1 MKHLIIMPD
10 LGQTTNEGTIRQF
23 LRQAGDRIS
32 RGEPILAVSTDKV
45 ELEVESFASGY
56 LREWLVEEGAAAS
69 ALSPI
74 AVVTDTLEESYEVP
88 LNDRK
93 SESVPAAHVALN
105 TPQSDSS
112 NLAAVPA
119 ARRLARE
126 KGIDLSKV
134 LASGAAGMI
143 TKQDVSKFI
152 ASLEKPFAPATGFS
166 SRAVMAATVTA
177 SKREIPHFYVT
188 VDVSMTHAAEWRTEW
203 NLHHPELHVTYND
216 LFVMCASRSLR
227 QTPILRVAYRDGKYE
242 QRPSADIL
250 LTVAQEPAIALIPL
264 RDPSQLTWDAFLKS
278 VRRATQMIVT
288 GDAEPLLAIS
298 NLGMFGV
305 KEFAA
310 IVPPSCT
317 AILAVGA
324 VREKVTVKNGA
335 VGTEMVCSLTL
346 SADHRVVDGVT
357 AARFLERIR
366 SHLDSL

>member
-1 MKHLIIMPD
+1 MKYVIIMPD

-23 LRQAGDRIS
+23 LRQAGDRIN

-56 LREWLVEEGAAAS
+56 LREWLVQEGSAAT
-69 ALSPI
+69 ALSPV

-88 LNDRK
+88 VNGHE
-93 SESVPAAHVALN
+93 SEPVPAAPLVASTLKA
-105 TPQSDSS
+105 DSS
-112 NLAAVPA
+112 KVAAFPS
-119 ARRLARE
+119 ARKLARDN
-126 KGIDLSKV
+126 GIDLHNV
-134 LASGAAGMI
+134 CGSGADGMI
-143 TKQDVSKFI
+143 TKQDVSNFL
-152 ASLEKPFAPATGFS
+152 ASFEKPSLPSTGFS

-188 VDVSMTHAAEWRTEW
+188 VDVSMTHASEWRTEW

-250 LTVAQEPAIALIPL
+250 LTVAQEPAIVMIPL
-264 RDPSQLTWDAFLKS
+264 RDPSELTWNAFLKS
-278 VRRATQMIVT
+278 VRRATQMTVT

-305 KEFAA
+305 KGFAA

-324 VREKVTVKNGA
+324 VREKVTVTNSA

-357 AARFLERIR
+357 AARFLERMQ
-366 SHLDSL
+366 SHLDFL